1 MIKKGIVLAGGKG
14 TRMSPLTKAVNKQ
27 LLPIYDKPLIY
38 YPLSILMLAKIKDIL
53 IIVNTGQLDQYQK
66 LIPSGKN
73 LGIKISFKEQDK
85 PRGLPD
91 AFIIGEKFIN
101 NNSVAMILGD
111 NFFYGQN
118 LSKLLLSC
126 SSIKSGAKIILHNVQ
141 NPELFGV
148 AKINKNKKILKII
161 EKPKK
166 FVSNNAITGLYFF
179 DKNVVKYAKKLKPSK
194 RGEFEIIDL
203 LKQYKNKNNLFAES
217 IGRGGAWLDTGSIS
231 DYYKT
236 SAFVQA
242 VENRQGLKIACLEE
256 ISYLNGW
263 IGKKEIISQIN
274 FYGNCEYSNYL
285 KKLIKKK

>member
-1 MIKKGIVLAGGKG
+1 MIKKGIILAGGKG

-38 YPLSILMLAKIKDIL
+38 YPLSILMLANIRDIL
-53 IIVNTGQLDQYQK
+53 IIVNKGQLDQYKK

-73 LGIKISFKEQDK
+73 LGLKITFKEQAK

-101 NNSVAMILGD
+101 KKNVAMILGD
-111 NFFYGQN
+111 NFYGQN
-118 LSKLLLSC
+118 LSSLLYNCAKL
-126 SSIKSGAKIILHNVQ
+126 KQGAKIVLHSVQ
-141 NPELFGV
+141 NPELFGI
-148 AKINKNKKILKII
+148 AKINKNKKILKIV

-166 FVSNNAITGLYFF
+166 YLSNNAITGLYFF
-179 DKNVVKYAKKLKPSK
+179 DKNVVNLAKKLKPSK
-194 RGEFEIIDL
+194 RGELEIIDL
-203 LKQYKNKNNLFAES
+203 INHYKNKNKLSAEF

-242 VENRQGLKIACLEE
+242 IENRQGLKIACLEE
-256 ISYLNGW
+256 IALLNNW
-263 IGKKEIISQIN
+263 IKKNEIKNQIK

-285 KKLIKKK
+285 KKLIK